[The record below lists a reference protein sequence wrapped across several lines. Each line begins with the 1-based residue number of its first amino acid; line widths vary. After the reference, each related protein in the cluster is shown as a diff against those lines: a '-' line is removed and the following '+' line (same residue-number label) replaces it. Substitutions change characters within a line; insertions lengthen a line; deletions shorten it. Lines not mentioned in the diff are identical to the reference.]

1 MRCVVLILAL
11 LAAVLAE
18 AQQIAPGKEGR
29 FAVSGSQL
37 PRLLYVPTDH
47 KRGAKL
53 PLILFMP
60 GFGGKPSNWLF
71 RRATGGRGYLL
82 CALSYG
88 ALSGL
93 AAKGIPGDAASTK
106 TMIQFIER
114 VRRKIDQAY
123 GVSQSEVFLA
133 GFSMGGGGSTDTA
146 FIPMQELGVDSPER
160 GAAGELGSLLSSW
173 RRFPFALRKVAD

>member
-1 MRCVVLILAL
+1 MRCVVLLLAL

-114 VRRKIDQAY
+114 VRRKI
-123 GVSQSEVFLA
+123 
-133 GFSMGGGGSTDTA
+133 GGGGSTDTA